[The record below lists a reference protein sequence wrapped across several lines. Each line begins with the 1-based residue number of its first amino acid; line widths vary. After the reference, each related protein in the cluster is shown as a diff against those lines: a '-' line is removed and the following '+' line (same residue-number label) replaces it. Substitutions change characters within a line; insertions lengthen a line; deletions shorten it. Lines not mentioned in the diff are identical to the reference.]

1 MKNLFLILFTI
12 FSFSISSQV
21 ITLNY
26 DESETLMKE
35 GNYIDSNISLLLN
48 SDPIYFCYG
57 GLNTKKVFDL
67 NQKLTLVYYNDD
79 IVDTIKV
86 KKFNFKNGIYTIVL
100 DDINFLTKNQLDTY
114 QIIDINKNKSYYCW
128 YYFET
133 NESWGMSEKVINLN
147 IE

>member
-1 MKNLFLILFTI
+1 MKNLFLIFSLI
-12 FSFSISSQV
+12 FSLSISSQV

-86 KKFNFKNGIYTIVL
+86 KKFNFKNGVYTIVL